1 MFLAQLRTFRRDLE
15 VSESQRLSI
24 LAGMVAGR
32 GLLMRTWPWLP
43 TASSSPDAP
52 SSSCYP
58 PRPRCPLQMLQKGP
72 WSPSDASLA
81 PQMPSLFSQWGVCW
95 QSWPLKHTR

>member
-1 MFLAQLRTFRRDLE
+1 MFLAQLGTFRRDLE

-32 GLLMRTWPWLP
+32 GLVMKTWPQLP

-52 SSSCYP
+52 SSSC
-58 PRPRCPLQMLQKGP
+58 
-72 WSPSDASLA
+72 
-81 PQMPSLFSQWGVCW
+81 
-95 QSWPLKHTR
+95 